1 MSRPLHTRRPAGAQ
15 GEVAPEGAARIL
27 ETGHRAYT
35 GPRLGPSHAVWTLTR
50 HTFER
55 IMGLRRPARYKILP
69 VLTVMIAYVPA
80 VTFIGAT
87 ALLPRTRLANFV
99 PDPGGY
105 FSFVTAALV
114 LFATLAAPEALCPDK
129 RSRFLGIYLASPLT
143 RTTYLLA
150 KVAAVATAV
159 LIVTLGPPLVLL
171 IGQAVQNAGPRGFA
185 EFMNTLSQTL
195 LAGVSLAV
203 MFTCLALV
211 FPSLTDRRAFASAGG
226 VLVILG
232 SAAISGILSFGLRL
246 GDGWLLLGLDRLPFE
261 VTDRIFDRA
270 GLPTPSGTP
279 LSTAAVA
286 AAAVAVTV
294 VAGAVTWW
302 RVVGAEVTR

>member
-1 MSRPLHTRRPAGAQ
+1 MNQSFRTRRPAGAL

-35 GPRLGPSHAVWTLTR
+35 GPRLGPSHAVWTLCR

-55 IMGLRRPARYKILP
+55 IMGMRRPARYKVLP
-69 VLTVMIAYVPA
+69 VLTVLIAYLPA
-80 VTFIGAT
+80 ITFIGAT
-87 ALLPRTRLANFV
+87 ALLPRTRLGTFV

-105 FSFVTAALV
+105 YPFVTAALI

-159 LIVTLGPPLVLL
+159 GVVTLGPPLLL
-171 IGQAVQNAGPRGFA
+171 LVGQAAQNAGPRGFGN
-185 EFMNTLSQTL
+185 FVTTLSQTICAG
-195 LAGVSLAV
+195 LALAV
-203 MFTCLALV
+203 MFTAVALV
-211 FPSLTDRRAFASAGG
+211 FPSLTDRRAFASAGA

-232 SAAISGILSFGLRL
+232 SAAISGIFAFGLRL

-261 VTDRIFDRA
+261 VTDRIFDRH
-270 GLPTPSGTP
+270 GLPTPSGNP
-279 LSTAAVA
+279 LPTAAVA
-286 AAAVAVTV
+286 GVAIAVTAVA
-294 VAGAVTWW
+294 AAVTWW